1 MKICVPTHPHT
12 LSLERIRRR
21 NRERI
26 RLLYLRSA
34 EQDSDHVRAVHFRKM
49 RRLEMMETALTAKLP
64 WSASLAG
71 RQQPARKPAVK
82 NTSHSDEQHDPS
94 LYDDDSE
101 DFLYAGTETRM
112 GYGYEDSGDEV
123 VDEAAEVVSKTKVGD
138 EAAGVVSK
146 TNMAGEVAD
155 EAAGVAISVVSDII
169 DLTND
174 SDDDCE
180 LDTPPMPTVTKPA
193 PEKRKQKTL
202 KFVPYVPTLPT
213 VVIGY

>member
-1 MKICVPTHPHT
+1 
-12 LSLERIRRR
+12 
-21 NRERI
+21 
-26 RLLYLRSA
+26 
-34 EQDSDHVRAVHFRKM
+34 M

-123 VDEAAEVVSKTKVGD
+123 VD

>member
-71 RQQPARKPAVK
+71 RQQPARKPAVN

-123 VDEAAEVVSKTKVGD
+123 VDEAA
-138 EAAGVVSK
+138 GVVNK

>member
-26 RLLYLRSA
+26 RLLYLSSA

-123 VDEAAEVVSKTKVGD
+123 VDEAA
-138 EAAGVVSK
+138 GVVSK

>member
-71 RQQPARKPAVK
+71 RQQPVRKPAVK

-123 VDEAAEVVSKTKVGD
+123 VD

>member
-71 RQQPARKPAVK
+71 RQQPARKPAVN

-123 VDEAAEVVSKTKVGD
+123 VD

>member
-71 RQQPARKPAVK
+71 RQQPARKPAVN

-101 DFLYAGTETRM
+101 DFLYAGTETLM

-123 VDEAAEVVSKTKVGD
+123 VD

>member
-49 RRLEMMETALTAKLP
+49 RRLEMMETALAAKLP

-71 RQQPARKPAVK
+71 RQQPARKPAVN

-123 VDEAAEVVSKTKVGD
+123 VD

>member
-49 RRLEMMETALTAKLP
+49 RRLEMMETALAAKLP

-71 RQQPARKPAVK
+71 RQQPARKPAVN

-101 DFLYAGTETRM
+101 DFLYAGTETLM

-123 VDEAAEVVSKTKVGD
+123 VD